1 MSRELNILDKTISP
15 RRMVWM
21 LAWPTVV
28 EQLLMSVVTYVD
40 AAMVGSAGV
49 NATAAIA
56 VNTSFIWLING
67 LVAGLGVGASVLV
80 AKKIGER
87 NLEEA
92 RDILRQAILAM
103 LVMGLFLSLLGQLV
117 LAPYLATWM
126 GAEEVLIEPAGAYM
140 RVISLAF
147 AFQVFLGVGG
157 AIIRGTGDTRTPM
170 IYNILN
176 NVFNVVGN
184 FLFIYP
190 TRTISLLGLE
200 FTMWGA
206 GLGSTGAA
214 IGTALAFAISGSLT
228 MMRLFSRK
236 SMVGISLKDSFR
248 LDRQWMGQIIG
259 LGIPSAF
266 ERVTLSAGQLVITS
280 LATGMGSSVL
290 AAHQLANTAESICYM
305 PAFGFNVAVTTLVA
319 QSLGAGEKKMARDF
333 AWTCIKYSVAIMIGC
348 ASLMYIFAPQMIGFF
363 IKDAAVIS
371 LGSSMLRIIAFAE
384 PCVAIATV
392 VPGILK
398 GAGDTRWPFYISII
412 GMWCVRLTLAMIMI
426 KGFGAGLE
434 GIWIPMSIDWTVR
447 TLIGLWLVRG
457 GKWMDLWDRKNEN
470 KEIKHTD
477 NIRRKK
483 Q

>member
-1 MSRELNILDKTISP
+1 MSSELNILDKSISP

-67 LVAGLGVGASVLV
+67 LIAGLGVGSSVLV

-87 NLEEA
+87 QPEEA
-92 RDILRQAILAM
+92 RNMVRQSIIAMVILGLA
-103 LVMGLFLSLLGQLV
+103 LNLIGWFI
-117 LAPYLATWM
+117 LAPYLPVWM
-126 GAEEVLIEPAGAYM
+126 GAEEALIKPAGAYM
-140 RVISLAF
+140 KVISLAF
-147 AFQVFLGVGG
+147 VFQVILGVGG
-157 AIIRGTGDTRTPM
+157 AVIRGTGDTRTPM
-170 IYNILN
+170 FYNILN
-176 NVFNVVGN
+176 NIVNVIGN

-214 IGTALAFAISGSLT
+214 LGTAIAFTVSGFLT
-228 MMRLFSRK
+228 LRRLFSVK
-236 SMVGISLKDSFR
+236 CSVHVSLKDSFR
-248 LDRQWMGQIIG
+248 PDRTRMGQIIS

-266 ERVTLSAGQLVITS
+266 ERVTLSTGQLVITS
-280 LATGMGSSVL
+280 LVTGMGSTVL

-319 QSLGAGEKKMARDF
+319 QSLGAGEKKMAKDF
-333 AWTCIKYSVAIMIGC
+333 AWLCIKYSVVIMILC
-348 ASLMYIFAPQMIGFF
+348 AALMYIFAPQMIGFF
-363 IKDAAVIS
+363 IKDAAVIT
-371 LGSSMLRIIAFAE
+371 LGAAMLRIIAFAE
-384 PCVAIATV
+384 PCVAISTV

-412 GMWCVRLTLAMIMI
+412 GMWVVRLSLAMVMI

-434 GIWIPMSIDWTVR
+434 GIWIPMAVDWIVR
-447 TLIGLWLVRG
+447 TLVGLWLVRG
-457 GKWMDLWDRKNEN
+457 GKWLNLWDEKAI
-470 KEIKHTD
+470 KEK
-477 NIRRKK
+477 
-483 Q
+483 

>member
-1 MSRELNILDKTISP
+1 MSRELNILDKSISP
-15 RRMVWM
+15 RKMVWM

-67 LVAGLGVGASVLV
+67 LIAGLGVGASVLV

-87 NLEEA
+87 HLEEA
-92 RDILRQAILAM
+92 RLILRQAVIAM
-103 LVMGLFLSLLGQLV
+103 LILGLFLTLLGQLI

-126 GAEEVLIEPAGAYM
+126 GAEDVLIKPAGAYM

-157 AIIRGTGDTRTPM
+157 AIIRGAGDTRTPM

-176 NVFNVVGN
+176 NIVNVIGN

-190 TRTISLLGLE
+190 TRTISILGLE

-214 IGTALAFAISGSLT
+214 IGTAIAFGVSGTLT
-228 MMRLFSRK
+228 MCRLFSRR
-236 SMVGISLKDSFR
+236 SMVGISLKEPFR
-248 LDRQWMGQIIG
+248 LDRVWMRQIISLG
-259 LGIPSAF
+259 LPSAF
-266 ERVTLSAGQLVITS
+266 ERVTLSSGQLVITA

-319 QSLGAGEKKMARDF
+319 QSLGAGEKKMAKDF
-333 AWTCIKYSVAIMIGC
+333 AWLCVRYSVVIMIIC

-363 IKDAAVIS
+363 IRDGAVIS
-371 LGSSMLRIIAFAE
+371 LGSQMLRIIAFVE
-384 PCVAIATV
+384 PCVAISTV
-392 VPGILK
+392 IPGILK

-412 GMWCVRLTLAMIMI
+412 GMWAVRMSIALILV
-426 KGFGAGLE
+426 KVFGMGLL
-434 GIWIPMSIDWTVR
+434 GIWIPMAIDWAVR
-447 TLIGLWLVRG
+447 AVIGLWLVRG
-457 GKWMDLWDRKNEN
+457 GKWLNLWESHK
-470 KEIKHTD
+470 I
-477 NIRRKK
+477 
-483 Q
+483 